1 MIRTVIF
8 SCLLFIIALSLP
20 AQRDGNLT
28 LKEGQVI
35 QLQEEMTS
43 NSFQTAGAQVINFK
57 LNAILVHRYTVTGV
71 TSINTITF
79 RHEIPQLQFSFEG
92 MGQKRNFDSRNEED
106 MKGPFGPY
114 FAKISSLSCSVIVDS
129 SGKKITPI
137 SFDLPYPLP
146 KPDEKVVIIADMLK
160 PLLQQTIY
168 CGLTPGFLTGSSH
181 GVSNLGSTWKEVIE
195 NENESLTTT
204 YTLSSLTDST
214 WLVNLVATG
223 TNNYVSE
230 MMGRITK
237 TKLNNECTGKIIFDR
252 SSGLVSEKEI
262 TTNSK
267 GTTEAMGGTVPVN
280 GKCTIVTKVNLL
292 KQ

>member
-1 MIRTVIF
+1 M
-8 SCLLFIIALSLP
+8 
-20 AQRDGNLT
+20 
-28 LKEGQVI
+28 
-35 QLQEEMTS
+35 
-43 NSFQTAGAQVINFK
+43 
-57 LNAILVHRYTVTGV
+57 
-71 TSINTITF
+71 
-79 RHEIPQLQFSFEG
+79 
-92 MGQKRNFDSRNEED
+92 
-106 MKGPFGPY
+106 
-114 FAKISSLSCSVIVDS
+114 
-129 SGKKITPI
+129 
-137 SFDLPYPLP
+137 
-146 KPDEKVVIIADMLK
+146 
-160 PLLQQTIY
+160 
-168 CGLTPGFLTGSSH
+168 
-181 GVSNLGSTWKEVIE
+181 IE